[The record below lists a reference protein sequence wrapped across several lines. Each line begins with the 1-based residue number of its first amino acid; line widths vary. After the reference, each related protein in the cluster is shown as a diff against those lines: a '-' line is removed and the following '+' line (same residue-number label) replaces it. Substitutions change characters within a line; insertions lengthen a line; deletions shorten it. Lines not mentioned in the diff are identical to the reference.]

1 MPEIACV
8 FCARPLLTL
17 ASGIRSNKSFAVWVV
32 PYIQTAPTAHHGHE
46 LDSDWPCPWVK
57 FWRCY
62 AGGNHDGEDR
72 IEAEINASLAEQHEQ
87 WLRENDDLAANSDA
101 EDEDFDIC
109 CPI

>member
-1 MPEIACV
+1 M
-8 FCARPLLTL
+8 L
-17 ASGIRSNKSFAVWVV
+17 
-32 PYIQTAPTAHHGHE
+32 
-46 LDSDWPCPWVK
+46 
-57 FWRCY
+57 Y